1 MMRMIQCLFGRAR
14 PWCPVIAI
22 LLQSSSASTAAVSPL
37 PLAEDWL
44 PTNAI
49 AYVTVPDFPAAQA
62 GLRRSS
68 VGRLWSDSSMAA
80 FRAQATEC
88 ILSDGL
94 GPWQHLLSIDLSR
107 WLRLLRGQLTV
118 AWFPPEGSS
127 TNLPGWGALIDAS
140 GQEDALGR
148 EIDGLRGRWTSAGY
162 SVNTNGF
169 SGIEFLTVRG
179 WAREA
184 AGSSNRPVDKSLSA
198 SSLWIGRRQ
207 NVLLIADAASAAA
220 SLAGRLSDVGT
231 PVATKRPRFPTAT
244 AQALPGI
251 FAWVDFVAVRPL
263 LDQKFSMLFGLLASL
278 GGQPAQVG
286 SALGLDGLRQAAF
299 SAVASEGG
307 LRSRMFLDVP
317 SARRTGIFQL
327 LALEPREALPP
338 PYIPADALR
347 FQRGRVNGARM
358 WKTLEESLNKVS
370 PQMSGLLRLTLETA
384 GQSVDEQFNVTHNV
398 AEALGDDFITYE
410 LPVGTN
416 ALYGGRVTLI
426 GSPRPAALLV
436 GVRAMLALNMIQG
449 GGDFSERMF
458 LGQTLY
464 RIAIPATDGEP
475 ARSLE
480 MGTNGRYV
488 IIADQPLVLEE
499 LLRRPDN
506 PAIGLRSLPRVVE
519 AARDAGGW
527 ERGLFTYEDVALAG
541 AGPWEAIRTS
551 GLESAPPALAHGLTL
566 IVPNVAGCLD
576 FSRLPPFAKIARYQG
591 ISVLTGGTDANGFRF
606 EWLSQ

>member
-14 PWCPVIAI
+14 RCCLVIAVFPLI
-22 LLQSSSASTAAVSPL
+22 ASSTAAVSPL
-37 PLAEDWL
+37 PSAEDWL

-62 GLRRSS
+62 GLGRSP

-88 ILSDGL
+88 ILNDGL
-94 GPWQHLLSIDLSR
+94 GPWQHQLSIDLRR
-107 WLRLLRGQLTV
+107 WLPLLRGQLTV
-118 AWFPPEGSS
+118 AWFPPEGSA
-127 TNLPGWGALIDAS
+127 TNSPGWGALIDTS
-140 GQEDALGR
+140 GQGDALGR
-148 EIDGLRGRWTSAGY
+148 EIEGLRGRWTTAGY
-162 SVNTNGF
+162 SLGTNAF

-184 AGSSNRPVDKSLSA
+184 AGSSNRPANKSLST

-207 NVLLIADAASAAA
+207 NVLLIADNASAAT

-231 PVATKRPRFPTAT
+231 PVATKRARFPTAT
-244 AQALPGI
+244 ASALPGI
-251 FAWVDFVAVRPL
+251 FAWVDFAATRPL
-263 LDQKFSMLFGLLASL
+263 LDQKFSLLFGLLASL

-317 SARRTGIFQL
+317 STRRTGVFQL
-327 LALEPREALPP
+327 LALEPQEALPP
-338 PYIPADALR
+338 AYIPADALR

-370 PQMSGLLRLTLETA
+370 PQMFALLRLTLETA
-384 GQSVDEQFNVTHNV
+384 GQSVDEQFNVTHHV
-398 AEALGDDFITYE
+398 ANALGDDFMTYE
-410 LPVGTN
+410 LPIGTN
-416 ALYGGRVTLI
+416 ASYGGRVTLI

-436 GVRAMLALNMIQG
+436 GVRAMLTLNMIQG
-449 GGDFSERMF
+449 GGDFSERIF
-458 LGQTLY
+458 LGQTLH
-464 RIAIPATDGEP
+464 RITIPAADGEP
-475 ARSLE
+475 ERSLE
-480 MGTNGRYV
+480 MGINGRYV

-506 PAIGLRSLPRVVE
+506 PASGLRSVPRVIE
-519 AARDAGGW
+519 AAREAGGW
-527 ERGLFTYEDVALAG
+527 ERGLFTYEDVANAG
-541 AGPWEAIRTS
+541 AGSWESVRKS
-551 GLESAPPALAHGLTL
+551 GLESAPPAVAHGLSL
-566 IVPNVAGCLD
+566 MVPNLAGCLD

-606 EWLSQ
+606 EWWSQ